1 MQRRIIFLS
10 ILLLNGCAWLSGP
23 DDHPPQQYNPTYQYG
38 NTPMGV
44 YVGNPEDI
52 GDDMM
57 GDDMYLPN
65 GQPMG
70 EYQAQSGQQEQQ
82 FQYIQGQEELM
93 ADQSKQQI
101 KQYNAE
107 QQIGESLTQQYM
119 QQVKPQS
126 GNN

>member
-1 MQRRIIFLS
+1 MFV
-10 ILLLNGCAWLSGP
+10 LNGCAWLSGP
-23 DDHPPQQYNPTYQYG
+23 DDRPPQQYTPTYQYG

-57 GDDMYLPN
+57 GDDMYMPD

-107 QQIGESLTQQYM
+107 QQIGESLTKQYM
-119 QQVKPQS
+119 QQIKSQQ

>member
-1 MQRRIIFLS
+1 MKKVICLLP
-10 ILLLNGCAWLSGP
+10 LLLGSCSWLFGP
-23 DDHPPQQYNPTYQYG
+23 NDRPPQQYQPTYQYG

-44 YVGNPEDI
+44 YMGNPEDL

-57 GDDMYLPN
+57 GDDMIIPD

-93 ADQSKQQI
+93 ADHSKDQI
-101 KQYNAE
+101 KQYNAA
-107 QQIGESLTQQYM
+107 QQIGESLDQQYM
-119 QQVKPQS
+119 QQLKQQES
-126 GNN
+126 KN